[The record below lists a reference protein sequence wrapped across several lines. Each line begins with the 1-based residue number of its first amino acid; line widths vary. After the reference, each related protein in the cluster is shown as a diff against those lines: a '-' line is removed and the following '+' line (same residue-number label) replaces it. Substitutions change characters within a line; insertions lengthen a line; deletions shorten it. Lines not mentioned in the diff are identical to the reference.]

1 VERID
6 KTLGEVTYSNQKS
19 YDDSG
24 NCIVEYEKNI
34 LDRETNKI
42 ERKFNGEGLLEEELK
57 INILTAFVVGRC
69 PQARPG
75 ESYYTRYKYE
85 K

>member
-1 VERID
+1 MERID

-19 YDDSG
+19 YDASG

-42 ERKFNGEGLLEEELK
+42 ERKFNGRGLLEEEFK

-69 PQARPG
+69 PQARPS
-75 ESYYTRYKYE
+75 ESYCTRYKYE